1 MIKIDQFTQELS
13 DYGNANLLR
22 SLGHPT
28 FDLPHPSSN
37 VTDSQPARAQL
48 LPAAIDFVVSF

>member
-13 DYGNANLLR
+13 EYGSVNLLR

-28 FDLPHPSSN
+28 FDLPHPPSN

-48 LPAAIDFVVSF
+48 PGCH